1 MFNLIFKIP
10 WVNLLTIIE
19 VNLRIRLGGHLHSLP
34 LEVLLD
40 YSKFAADVL
49 GCLNITSPL
58 IVTQQ
63 IIPIKLS
70 YKMYLNLLG
79 YLIIYGSYGS
89 GVHNP
94 CLWYGTGILT
104 AFLKLISLIYTKFC
118 RAATS
123 KVWEAWADNGP
134 SADLGPRSKWPST
147 PEVPLE
153 GKEPKEGVGW
163 EEGSLRAPG
172 QSRGGVAAP
181 LCTAAVGRR
190 VLHLCARPA
199 ELAGGT
205 WSCCELRGPL

>member
-1 MFNLIFKIP
+1 MGS
-10 WVNLLTIIE
+10 LLTIIE

-94 CLWYGTGILT
+94 CL
-104 AFLKLISLIYTKFC
+104 
-118 RAATS
+118 
-123 KVWEAWADNGP
+123 
-134 SADLGPRSKWPST
+134 
-147 PEVPLE
+147 
-153 GKEPKEGVGW
+153 
-163 EEGSLRAPG
+163 
-172 QSRGGVAAP
+172 
-181 LCTAAVGRR
+181 
-190 VLHLCARPA
+190 
-199 ELAGGT
+199 
-205 WSCCELRGPL
+205 